1 MAKPDTLALY
11 EKLVATIPGIDR
23 KGDAIPY
30 TSVNGHM
37 FSNLTKAGTLALRLP
52 EDKRQTFLI
61 KYKTKLVEEYGIV
74 RKEYVVVPAA
84 LLARTV
90 ELAPYFA
97 ASYAWVKAMK
107 PKPTAKRKASA
118 KSKAP
123 PTRK

>member
-11 EKLVATIPGIDR
+11 EKLVATIPGVDR
-23 KGDAIPY
+23 KGDTVPY

-37 FSNLTKAGTLALRLP
+37 FSNLTKVGTLALRLP
-52 EDKRQTFLI
+52 EDKRQAFLA
-61 KYKTKLVEEYGIV
+61 KYKTKLAEEYGIV

-84 LLARTV
+84 LLARTA

-107 PKPTAKRKASA
+107 PKPTTKPKTSAKPKASPA
-118 KSKAP
+118 
-123 PTRK
+123 RK